1 MSYEINPNKV
11 KGIVNEVNTMLGN
24 GVFNTGEII
33 VGLTELIGRVIVKAC
48 DTPVSM
54 GQAAEIVSKH
64 LTQTLYHGAI
74 AKGFGRTEEPSGS
87 QTILT

>member
-11 KGIVNEVNTMLGN
+11 QGVVKEVDLLLGN
-24 GVFNTGEII
+24 GLFNTGEII
-33 VGLTELIGRVIVKAC
+33 VGLSELLGRVIVKTC

-64 LTQTLYHGAI
+64 LTNTLYHGAI
-74 AKGFGRTEEPSGS
+74 AKGFGRTEEPSAG
-87 QTILT
+87 QTIIT

>member
-1 MSYEINPNKV
+1 MSYEIQPNKV
-11 KGIVNEVNTMLGN
+11 AGVVRECELAIGN
-24 GVFNTGEII
+24 GIFNTGEII

-48 DTPVSM
+48 NTPVSM
-54 GQAAEIVSKH
+54 GQAAETVSKH

-87 QTILT
+87 QIISP